1 MTQGKVEKDILSTAS
16 ELGTQLASY
25 HLEEAWT
32 TAGRLHNLL
41 KSEEVIH
48 LPADQLEAIR
58 NELKGYYLTNGEVSR
73 LQKQLAA
80 KGHKLQ
86 ELSNK

>member
-1 MTQGKVEKDILSTAS
+1 MTKGKLEKEILSTVS

-25 HLEEAWT
+25 HLQDAWT
-32 TAGRLHNLL
+32 TAGKLHNLL
-41 KSEEVIH
+41 KSEEVIQ
-48 LPADQLEAIR
+48 LPADQLESIR

-80 KGHKLQ
+80 KGHKFQ
-86 ELSNK
+86 ELSTK

>member
-1 MTQGKVEKDILSTAS
+1 MTQGKLEKDILSTAS

-48 LPADQLEAIR
+48 LLP
-58 NELKGYYLTNGEVSR
+58 TN
-73 LQKQLAA
+73 
-80 KGHKLQ
+80 
-86 ELSNK
+86 